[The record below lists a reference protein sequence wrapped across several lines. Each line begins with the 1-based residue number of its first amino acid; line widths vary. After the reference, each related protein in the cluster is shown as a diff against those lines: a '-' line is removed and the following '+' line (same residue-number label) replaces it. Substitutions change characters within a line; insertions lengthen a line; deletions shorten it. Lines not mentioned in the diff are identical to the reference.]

1 MAPPRQA
8 TELSGPPLAAGQ
20 LRYLTASA
28 TGMRVIEA
36 RQRGVIVERIPGDV
50 RLWLRGLSE
59 LRRSPMMAPDGFR
72 FRWLTERLDPTR
84 ADEQEVLEAILADER
99 ARGGDRI
106 RIKVLDEYL
115 GPIPDCDPLRERLV
129 TALTGNDRWRWE
141 GAGIDA
147 GYMPSESKLDWRIRW
162 ERARLP
168 LSASDPPPTEVD
180 AVARLREA
188 LTGYSV
194 EVLGRI
200 FAERWVPRPIR
211 YAARDELVVRWRRKA
226 THDEFRL
233 VLDDAV
239 EALLEGLA
247 EGGGTAELLDASVD
261 PVLSLSMRG
270 VAFSLLPVR
279 AGWSGEAE
287 IAKRASRSPNSRVAS
302 HWFRLWSGRA
312 EGIVALSILLRSPP
326 PNGDD
331 DGTAVVKSVRD
342 ALAELGADALPAV
355 LEACASACRVG
366 AVRNVGAWLTRID
379 PDERGALLTNAVEGL
394 ATLRR
399 LRDGQSDE
407 FTLLGMPRR
416 QVQEGLARWLRES
429 GRPGDGEAPAVDWS
443 APSHDEEWERSAR
456 RVAAHLRECLDYDAL
471 GDAVIRLVDGARK
484 NQARI
489 EELLRSV
496 ESPENARRVL
506 AHEAADATRGDRA
519 DLLRSARS
527 EAAEERDTERMHVAR
542 IVSETITAIQRT
554 AATTQAEGLIELSAR
569 VAELA
574 SDLGLMVTGAVG
586 EHVRIDPAQH
596 ETRGREGEDG
606 EIRRVG
612 IVDVLGR
619 TLVRPGVA
627 AVRRT

>member
-1 MAPPRQA
+1 
-8 TELSGPPLAAGQ
+8 
-20 LRYLTASA
+20 
-28 TGMRVIEA
+28 
-36 RQRGVIVERIPGDV
+36 
-50 RLWLRGLSE
+50 
-59 LRRSPMMAPDGFR
+59 
-72 FRWLTERLDPTR
+72 
-84 ADEQEVLEAILADER
+84 
-99 ARGGDRI
+99 
-106 RIKVLDEYL
+106 
-115 GPIPDCDPLRERLV
+115 
-129 TALTGNDRWRWE
+129 
-141 GAGIDA
+141 
-147 GYMPSESKLDWRIRW
+147 
-162 ERARLP
+162 
-168 LSASDPPPTEVD
+168 
-180 AVARLREA
+180 
-188 LTGYSV
+188 
-194 EVLGRI
+194 
-200 FAERWVPRPIR
+200 
-211 YAARDELVVRWRRKA
+211 
-226 THDEFRL
+226 
-233 VLDDAV
+233 
-239 EALLEGLA
+239 
-247 EGGGTAELLDASVD
+247 
-261 PVLSLSMRG
+261 
-270 VAFSLLPVR
+270 
-279 AGWSGEAE
+279 
-287 IAKRASRSPNSRVAS
+287 
-302 HWFRLWSGRA
+302 
-312 EGIVALSILLRSPP
+312 
-326 PNGDD
+326 
-331 DGTAVVKSVRD
+331 VVKSVRD